1 MPYGTQDIYGRRSGC
16 AGVFHFPSRKTIFG
30 GPTFLTP
37 VGLRLPSSFLFV
49 SALPVIFSYV
59 ELSASSFSMPTRLTL
74 GIQSWSVSTGGGVA
88 SPLWGVVLCL
98 LCLCACCACA
108 AGAACVLAHAR
119 PCCHT
124 PFIINGAVSGVQ
136 RHLQPTAGGDC
147 LRSTSS
153 VGHSSSSFAP
163 EDAANGT
170 GDQATSTTFHYGQLS
185 GSEESERGLLRVLKT
200 PPAGGV

>member
-1 MPYGTQDIYGRRSGC
+1 M
-16 AGVFHFPSRKTIFG
+16 
-30 GPTFLTP
+30 
-37 VGLRLPSSFLFV
+37 
-49 SALPVIFSYV
+49 
-59 ELSASSFSMPTRLTL
+59 
-74 GIQSWSVSTGGGVA
+74 
-88 SPLWGVVLCL
+88 LCS

-119 PCCHT
+119 SCCHT

-170 GDQATSTTFHYGQLS
+170 GDQATSTTIILRSTRVGVQK
-185 GSEESERGLLRVLKT
+185 SERGLCDTTNPGVFVFIKPHCLFLRELGWRT
-200 PPAGGV
+200 PPLCGRLFSTFRAPPARRILCAYGTQDIYGRRPGPAGFLPLPV

>member
-1 MPYGTQDIYGRRSGC
+1 MDC
-16 AGVFHFPSRKTIFG
+16 ASLLHSFSFRHC
-30 GPTFLTP
+30 
-37 VGLRLPSSFLFV
+37 PSS
-49 SALPVIFSYV
+49 SPT
-59 ELSASSFSMPTRLTL
+59 SS
-74 GIQSWSVSTGGGVA
+74 SVPQVFRCPPA
-88 SPLWGVVLCL
+88 SPWEFSRGVSPRGGAWLRRCGAS
-98 LCLCACCACA
+98 CSACCACVRAVCACA

-119 PCCHT
+119 SCCHT